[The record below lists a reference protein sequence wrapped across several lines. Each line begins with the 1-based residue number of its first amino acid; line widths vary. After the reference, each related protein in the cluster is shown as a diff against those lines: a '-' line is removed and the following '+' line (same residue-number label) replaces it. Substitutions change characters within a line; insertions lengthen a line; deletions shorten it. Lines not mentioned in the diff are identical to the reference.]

1 MMAPVFHARRA
12 FTLIE
17 LMVVI
22 GIMALAMTMGVPLV
36 WKVTHK
42 EGLRKA
48 VADVVEV
55 CSQARARAI
64 LRGVPTW
71 VVINPR
77 ERTLSIAG
85 GGAAPPPQSEAAA
98 PLSAETG
105 LPAHAPSSGLS
116 AQIPERV
123 SIEMIDINFRE
134 YKDADQAIVC
144 FYPNGT
150 ADEMT
155 MILRDGTEF
164 RKIAIELTTGLA
176 DVDSNPRNWNQ

>member
-1 MMAPVFHARRA
+1 
-12 FTLIE
+12 
-17 LMVVI
+17 
-22 GIMALAMTMGVPLV
+22 
-36 WKVTHK
+36 VTHK

-71 VVINPR
+71 VVINPH
-77 ERTLSIAG
+77 ERTLTVAG
-85 GGAAPPPQSEAAA
+85 GGAAPPPQPDAA
-98 PLSAETG
+98 PALSPETG
-105 LPAHAPSSGLS
+105 LPAHATASGLA

-123 SIEMIDINFRE
+123 SIEMIDVNFRE

-155 MILRDGTEF
+155 LILRDGTEF

-176 DVDSNPRNWNQ
+176 DVESNPRDWSR